1 MKTHFRAAI
10 LAIAALPS
18 LVAVPAVCADTTVDQ
33 PARAASFSNAPADE
47 YFGPLALS
55 VLGIR
60 NAIGTTTLRLDRAGA
75 VGPDA
80 VKSVALVE
88 ESIREWQAKYPDDA
102 WLPRM
107 VLALHHAYRE
117 IATDESR
124 RRSVDT
130 ATWLISRYPSSAEAA
145 EARGEL
151 ADAISIPAPQLDA
164 PRSLALV
171 PPPLAPPPEPVATLP
186 PYAHY

>member
-18 LVAVPAVCADTTVDQ
+18 LLAVPAARADTTVDQ

-60 NAIGTTTLRLDRAGA
+60 NAIGATTLRLDRAGA
-75 VGPDA
+75 VGADA
-80 VKSVALVE
+80 VKGVALVE

-107 VLALHHAYRE
+107 VLALHHAYRK

-130 ATWLISRYPSSAEAA
+130 ATWLISRYPDSAEAA
-145 EARGEL
+145 EARGEI
-151 ADAISIPAPQLDA
+151 ADAISFPAPQIVA
-164 PRSLALV
+164 PQSLALA
-171 PPPLAPPPEPVATLP
+171 PPPQAPPPEPIATLP